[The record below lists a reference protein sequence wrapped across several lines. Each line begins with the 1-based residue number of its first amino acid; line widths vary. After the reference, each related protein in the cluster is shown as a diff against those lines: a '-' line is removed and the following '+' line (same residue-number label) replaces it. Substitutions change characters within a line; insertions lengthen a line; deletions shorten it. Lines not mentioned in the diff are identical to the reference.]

1 MNDTQIER
9 IYAGTY
15 CVSFLPSQR
24 KYALALRTLLR
35 EKKAESGRLAKA
47 QLEALKSL

>member
-1 MNDTQIER
+1 M
-9 IYAGTY
+9 
-15 CVSFLPSQR
+15 SFLPSQR